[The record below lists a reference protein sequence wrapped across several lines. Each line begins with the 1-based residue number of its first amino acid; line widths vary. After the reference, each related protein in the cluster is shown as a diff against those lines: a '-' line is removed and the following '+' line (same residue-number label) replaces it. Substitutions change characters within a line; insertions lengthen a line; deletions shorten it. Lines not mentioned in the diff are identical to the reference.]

1 MLPLPLSL
9 LLLLLLF
16 LLLLPE
22 IGRCSSGVGMRWGRW
37 LSWGFVR
44 LVIFGI
50 LRGRMLLFDFVY
62 LFPCL
67 FLDMCM
73 FGMFSTAWLVYYVYD
88 IAWMEGL
95 CYGCMYIIAIA
106 ITA

>member
-1 MLPLPLSL
+1 
-9 LLLLLLF
+9 
-16 LLLLPE
+16 
-22 IGRCSSGVGMRWGRW
+22 
-37 LSWGFVR
+37 
-44 LVIFGI
+44 
-50 LRGRMLLFDFVY
+50 
-62 LFPCL
+62 
-67 FLDMCM
+67 M

>member
-9 LLLLLLF
+9 LLLVLLF

-22 IGRCSSGVGMRWGRW
+22 IVRCSSGVGMRWGRW
-37 LSWGFVR
+37 LGWGFVR

-62 LFPCL
+62 LFPW
-67 FLDMCM
+67 FIS
-73 FGMFSTAWLVYYVYD
+73 GHVYVYNVFYC
-88 IAWMEGL
+88 MVCVL
-95 CYGCMYIIAIA
+95 CI
-106 ITA
+106 